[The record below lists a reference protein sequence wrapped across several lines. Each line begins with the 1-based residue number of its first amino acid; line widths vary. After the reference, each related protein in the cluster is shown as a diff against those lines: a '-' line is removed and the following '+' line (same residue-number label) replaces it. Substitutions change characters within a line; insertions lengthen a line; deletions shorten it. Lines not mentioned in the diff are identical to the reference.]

1 MPKTSDELTAISVRN
16 QILLERLKAG
26 EYKKFAPFLKRIE
39 REVRTRIGDEGDTIT
54 TKKRLNALLTDVQRI
69 QKDIYDEYLAQLN
82 GDLGAIAISQSEME
96 AKAYNTVVS
105 NYEARIPAPEQVL
118 AAVRLN
124 PLQIKDYAGDPL
136 IEPYMRDWSR
146 KETIRVTSAI
156 QQGFYQGQT
165 NAEIARSIRG
175 TKALNYRDGVLD
187 ITNRSAFTVVRTSV
201 QHAATQARQATMKAN
216 SDLVKGYEWVSTL
229 DSRTS
234 QICQSLSGR
243 RFDIGEGPLPP
254 IHPNACIKGT
264 LITTIRGLVPIED
277 VKVGD
282 YALTHTNEYKRVNC
296 VMAKENDTSV
306 LELINNF
313 GERVRLT
320 NDHPVLTSDGWKKA
334 GDIKVG
340 DKVFNNPDKFVWS
353 KHWFFGSLVKK
364 EVLINSHNIETQATK
379 ELIPYKIT
387 SFTAGVSSSINL
399 KNNLSSYNKVR
410 NIALN
415 CWLKIVR
422 YASLVK

>member
-1 MPKTSDELTAISVRN
+1 MPESSDELTAISVRN
-16 QILLERLKAG
+16 QILLERLKSG
-26 EYKKFAPFLKRIE
+26 EYKKFAPFLRRIE
-39 REVRTRIGDEGDTIT
+39 RDVRNRIGDEGDTIA
-54 TKKRLNALLTDVQRI
+54 TKKRLNVLLTDVQRI
-69 QKDIYDEYLAQLN
+69 QKEIYDEYIAQLN
-82 GDLGAIAISQSEME
+82 GDLGSIAVSQSEFE
-96 AKAYNTVVS
+96 ANSYNKVVANYNATV
-105 NYEARIPAPEQVL
+105 PAAEQVL
-118 AAVRLN
+118 ASVRLN

-146 KETIRVTSAI
+146 KETARVTSAI

-165 NAEIARSIRG
+165 NAEIVRSIRG

-187 ITNRSAFTVVRTSV
+187 ISNRSAFTIVRTSV
-201 QHAATQARQATMKAN
+201 QHAASQARQATMKAN
-216 SDLVKGYEWVSTL
+216 SDLIKGYKWVSTL

-234 QICQSLSGR
+234 DQCASLDGR

-282 YALTHTNEYKRVNC
+282 YALTHMNEYKRVNC

-320 NDHPVLTSDGWKKA
+320 NDHPVLTVDGWKKA

-340 DKVFNNPDKFVWS
+340 DKVFNNPDKLVWS
-353 KHWFFGSLVKK
+353 KHWLFGSLVKQ
-364 EVLINSHNIETQATK
+364 EVLIDSHNIETQATK
-379 ELIPYKIT
+379 ELIPYKIS

-399 KNNLSSYNKVR
+399 KNNFATYQKVR
-410 NIALN
+410 NVVLN

-422 YASLVK
+422 YASFVK